1 MVERQAIP
9 EQIALEICEE
19 VREQNKK
26 KKFSFTKGQC
36 WGCMKYSL
44 KKNDIKYRCIF
55 GDENNRGCQ
64 LVNKIYDERY

>member
-1 MVERQAIP
+1 MKEMKPIP
-9 EQIALEICEE
+9 EKIALEICEE

-26 KKFSFTKGQC
+26 KKFSFAKGQF

-44 KKNDIKYRCIF
+44 KKNDFRYCCIF